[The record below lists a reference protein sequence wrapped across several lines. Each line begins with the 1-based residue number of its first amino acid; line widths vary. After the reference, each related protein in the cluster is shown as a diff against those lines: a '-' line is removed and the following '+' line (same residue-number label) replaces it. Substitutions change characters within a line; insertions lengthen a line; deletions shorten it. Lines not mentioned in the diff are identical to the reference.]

1 MPYRKK
7 HFLEMSD
14 REREARRAADMNRNG
29 RDAIDGY
36 YPEVGMF
43 LPISRTPNIMRAGG
57 PVRMVKPDRGVSEA
71 KEAANKIKYDTLLR
85 QIVQEKPEEEKE
97 YKKGGVVKVRGS
109 GCEKRGKTRGKFV

>member
-14 REREARRAADMNRNG
+14 RERESRRAADIKRNG
-29 RDAIDGY
+29 RDAIEGY
-36 YPEVGMF
+36 YPEVGML
-43 LPISRTPNIMRAGG
+43 LPISKTINIMRAGG
-57 PVRMVKPDRGVSEA
+57 TAKTVKSDQAVSEV